1 MPCSLLSPA
10 LEASESRLVEKEGAG
25 GWRFRARSATAL
37 TGSIVELNLF
47 LAGFGTVAVRCRRG
61 GGAFTNLGALLLIPE
76 LVEILDPTPVSTIRD
91 IAHWVGDQITPYV
104 EEANRGNWR
113 YGGTSINDIYREFE
127 NPD

>member
-76 LVEILDPTPVSTIRD
+76 LVE
-91 IAHWVGDQITPYV
+91 
-104 EEANRGNWR
+104 
-113 YGGTSINDIYREFE
+113 
-127 NPD
+127 